1 MLKKYIRFNIKIFP
15 MYIVL
20 SFLLFVAIFL
30 GEDGGEYIKGVSTAI
45 IQLVILAL
53 IPNIIY
59 LIMNRKETGNFLGF
73 LGVIPI
79 IPVPF
84 VVIAVIMGVVY
95 V

>member
-59 LIMNRKETGNFLGF
+59 LIMNRKEPGNFLGF

>member
-1 MLKKYIRFNIKIFP
+1 MFRKFIRFNIKIFP

-20 SFLLFVAIFL
+20 SFLLFVAIIL
-30 GEDGGEYIKGVSTAI
+30 GEDGGQYINGVLKAI
-45 IQLVILAL
+45 FQLVILAL

-59 LIMNRKETGNFLGF
+59 LIINRRESGNFLGF
-73 LGVIPI
+73 LGMIPI